1 MSTALTLV
9 LVLALAV
16 AAIHLALDRGRPHPG
31 EFDDIAELDRH
42 TRARAALARAT
53 RTENP

>member
-1 MSTALTLV
+1 MSAAVTLL

-16 AAIHLALDRGRPHPG
+16 AAIHLALDHGRPHPG

>member
-1 MSTALTLV
+1 MSTAITLM

-16 AAIHLALDRGRPHPG
+16 AAIHLALDRGRPQPG

>member
-9 LVLALAV
+9 LLLALAV
-16 AAIHLALDRGRPHPG
+16 AAIHLVLDRGRPQPG
-31 EFDDIAELDRH
+31 EFDDITHLQRQI
-42 TRARAALARAT
+42 RARAAMARAT